1 MYLYSVFQ
9 PLSVLG
15 CGISLDLLLFL
26 LCELPELELELELE
40 VCDPPEL
47 VLFDPPDS
55 VFGAGGVARAI
66 AVLTSLFCCAV

>member
-15 CGISLDLLLFL
+15 CGISLLFL

-47 VLFDPPDS
+47 VLFEPLDN

-66 AVLTSLFCCAV
+66 AV